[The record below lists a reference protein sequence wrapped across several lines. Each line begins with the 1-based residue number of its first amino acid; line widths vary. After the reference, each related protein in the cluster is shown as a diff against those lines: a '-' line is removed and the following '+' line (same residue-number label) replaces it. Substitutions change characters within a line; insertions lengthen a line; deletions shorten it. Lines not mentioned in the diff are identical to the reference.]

1 MSELSERKKKKI
13 EKLILFLSMSKV
25 SLQELKFVLFFFF
38 SLSICRES
46 LNIQILFFLY
56 CKASVYIIQ
65 GKIYTFYKSKQ

>member
-25 SLQELKFVLFFFF
+25 SLQELKFVLFFF